1 MGQELVSVIMPTYN
15 AGRFLSASIESILAQ
30 TYPHLELL
38 ITDDGSTEV
47 STLQVLKDYSQI
59 DSRVKVEYLQGNNG
73 PGVARN
79 RSIERAQG
87 HYIAFCD
94 SDDRWMPNKL
104 EKQISLMTEKKC
116 AMCNTSY
123 IICNEADQ
131 VVGINYAE
139 PRTSFAMQKHDNKIG
154 CSTLI
159 YDVQLL
165 GHKFYM
171 PAQRKRQDW
180 ALTLSMLKECRL
192 CFAVTE
198 PLVYYR
204 HRSHSVSS
212 DKLSLVKYNVRVY
225 EDVLGFPRWKAY
237 IYFFTRFLPTYLLK
251 ILKRRRES
259 KHYLQSFMQT

>member
-1 MGQELVSVIMPTYN
+1 MSKELVSVIMPTYN
-15 AGRFLSASIESILAQ
+15 ASKYLADSIESILSQ
-30 TYPHLELL
+30 TYADLELL
-38 ITDDGSTEV
+38 ITDDCSTDA
-47 STLQVLKDYSQI
+47 TLDILCRYAQQDE
-59 DSRVKVEYLQGNNG
+59 RVKVEYLQANSG

-79 RSIERAQG
+79 KSIERAQG

-180 ALTLSMLKECRL
+180 ALTLNILKECRL
-192 CFAVTE
+192 CFAVSE
-198 PLVYYR
+198 PLVCYR
-204 HRSHSVSS
+204 QRSHSVSS
-212 DKLSLVKYNVRVY
+212 NKLSLVKYNVRIY

-237 IYFFTRFLPTYLLK
+237 LYFFSVFMPTYLLK
-251 ILKRRRES
+251 ILKRRRDS
-259 KHYLQSFMQT
+259 KHYLQSLQQS